1 MHEDVR
7 KEVKRKEAFLSAR
20 GGVVCRADDGKHEI
34 CGYTGYTN
42 KNTVNTT
49 QGSPLSF
56 IIKIKIHSSCES
68 KILSKLIFA
77 SCVRYS
83 DRAYYG
89 LCVLIKDIGRRLL
102 TLTLTLTLTTP
113 TPSTPSTPTSS
124 IPPPSTPST
133 PTPAPSIPPP
143 TTTIQVPVQK
153 PIHLPSKAAASVSV
167 IKLLLEEALGKIIPP
182 PLHCCSTVTSLGNR
196 RRPNT
201 HNVNT

>member
-83 DRAYYG
+83 DRACYG
-89 LCVLIKDIGRRLL
+89 LCVLIKDIAYLSHIPGKTDDTSYQVPGTWYMNMLQYCVNNAGNPRLDLVDRRNDQGAQEARRSTSLALFSLGHSKESSTSPERLL
-102 TLTLTLTLTTP
+102 
-113 TPSTPSTPTSS
+113 
-124 IPPPSTPST
+124 
-133 PTPAPSIPPP
+133 
-143 TTTIQVPVQK
+143 
-153 PIHLPSKAAASVSV
+153 
-167 IKLLLEEALGKIIPP
+167 
-182 PLHCCSTVTSLGNR
+182 R
-196 RRPNT
+196 
-201 HNVNT
+201 